1 MAFIKK
7 TKIALYLISTSIMLA
22 GCSNGQDSPSKPGF
36 KDGSPPVPKTEIS
49 AVRLPEPLGLNKGI
63 ANSAIEKSILIAGD
77 SLNINEKLRL
87 KNILT
92 GYNGFDQYVFEAQIR
107 SSGIIE
113 KVYADT
119 GRYDTSSNQFVIDS
133 EDFSSETK
141 KLTVI

>member
-22 GCSNGQDSPSKPGF
+22 GCSNGQDSPSKPSF

-49 AVRLPEPLGLNKGI
+49 AVRLPEPLGLNKGM

-113 KVYADT
+113 KVYAGT